1 MDIMPKKQRQKG
13 YKDKK
18 ISRNFILVFVGAAAI
33 IAVII
38 YFALNSLIPV
48 NGHSPVFAPPRNF
61 FVQAK
66 HDPRQGYTFSS
77 QSTGN
82 RRTLPGSGGSSPD
95 FVFRK
100 GELESIHVINE
111 DSDTHSKH
119 NFNIDQFKVHTKD
132 LSYFESQTITFIA
145 DKNGTFSYFCT
156 VHPEMRG
163 LITVE
168 G

>member
-1 MDIMPKKQRQKG
+1 MDILQFSLHLE
-13 YKDKK
+13 
-18 ISRNFILVFVGAAAI
+18 ISSF
-33 IAVII
+33 
-38 YFALNSLIPV
+38 
-48 NGHSPVFAPPRNF
+48 
-61 FVQAK
+61 K
-66 HDPRQGYTFSS
+66 
-77 QSTGN
+77 QSTIHV
-82 RRTLPGSGGSSPD
+82 RVLPSVVNLLVIEGPCLDQVSASPD

-156 VHPEMRG
+156 CSSGDARIG
-163 LITVE
+163 NC
-168 G
+168 